1 MALKGVLS
9 HQDSKGKDHE
19 VQKQALAFWRKEKS
33 AVTPTNCVRAL
44 GTETRALA
52 SRSACSPLGTLHH
65 GFSIRGAEFRRRG
78 RGRPAEGSGRRA
90 GPAEVGS
97 PSAPARSGPARSEA
111 VAGEGTGGADGRR
124 EGGKRASGVPVRAA
138 AARAPSPSGREA
150 LCGAEP
156 SGPAAP
162 ARPCPG
168 PSAPVAGAR
177 VPRHTRLQ
185 APPEPVPD
193 PPEAPAAAR
202 ALGGRMTELQ
212 SALLLRRQLAE
223 LNKNP
228 VEGFSAGLIDD
239 NDLYRWEV
247 LIIGPPDTLYE
258 GGVFKAHLTFPK
270 DYPLR
275 PPKMKFIT
283 EIWHPNVDKNGDVCI
298 SILHEPGEDKYGYE
312 KPEERWLPI
321 HTVETIMISVIS
333 MLADPN
339 GDSPANVDA
348 AKEWREDRNGEFK
361 RKVARCVRKSQ
372 ETAFE

>member
-1 MALKGVLS
+1 MAAERRLAPPPRPTTPLKM
-9 HQDSKGKDHE
+9 
-19 VQKQALAFWRKEKS
+19 AARK
-33 AVTPTNCVRAL
+33 
-44 GTETRALA
+44 
-52 SRSACSPLGTLHH
+52 
-65 GFSIRGAEFRRRG
+65 
-78 RGRPAEGSGRRA
+78 GRRP
-90 GPAEVGS
+90 GR
-97 PSAPARSGPARSEA
+97 SAPARRGPECSEIPGGRGEEEVAARGGCERGRLRGVRRCLSGTE
-111 VAGEGTGGADGRR
+111 E
-124 EGGKRASGVPVRAA
+124 EGGFP
-138 AARAPSPSGREA
+138 
-150 LCGAEP
+150 
-156 SGPAAP
+156 
-162 ARPCPG
+162 PG
-168 PSAPVAGAR
+168 N
-177 VPRHTRLQ
+177 
-185 APPEPVPD
+185 
-193 PPEAPAAAR
+193 
-202 ALGGRMTELQ
+202 
-212 SALLLRRQLAE
+212 E

>member
-1 MALKGVLS
+1 
-9 HQDSKGKDHE
+9 
-19 VQKQALAFWRKEKS
+19 
-33 AVTPTNCVRAL
+33 
-44 GTETRALA
+44 
-52 SRSACSPLGTLHH
+52 
-65 GFSIRGAEFRRRG
+65 
-78 RGRPAEGSGRRA
+78 
-90 GPAEVGS
+90 
-97 PSAPARSGPARSEA
+97 
-111 VAGEGTGGADGRR
+111 
-124 EGGKRASGVPVRAA
+124 
-138 AARAPSPSGREA
+138 
-150 LCGAEP
+150 
-156 SGPAAP
+156 
-162 ARPCPG
+162 
-168 PSAPVAGAR
+168 
-177 VPRHTRLQ
+177 
-185 APPEPVPD
+185 
-193 PPEAPAAAR
+193 
-202 ALGGRMTELQ
+202 MTELQ

-348 AKEWREDRNGEFK
+348 AVSNE
-361 RKVARCVRKSQ
+361 
-372 ETAFE
+372 ETWHCFPCTLSTYCWTSVYTKLADTGWNWAAIKLASHSC

>member
-1 MALKGVLS
+1 M
-9 HQDSKGKDHE
+9 
-19 VQKQALAFWRKEKS
+19 
-33 AVTPTNCVRAL
+33 
-44 GTETRALA
+44 
-52 SRSACSPLGTLHH
+52 
-65 GFSIRGAEFRRRG
+65 
-78 RGRPAEGSGRRA
+78 
-90 GPAEVGS
+90 
-97 PSAPARSGPARSEA
+97 
-111 VAGEGTGGADGRR
+111 
-124 EGGKRASGVPVRAA
+124 RAA

-156 SGPAAP
+156 SGPAP
-162 ARPCPG
+162 AARRCSRRPGPACPG
-168 PSAPVAGAR
+168 SGAPVAGAR
-177 VPRHTRLQ
+177 APQHLRLP
-185 APPEPVPD
+185 APPQPALGL
-193 PPEAPAAAR
+193 PEAPAPAR

>member
-1 MALKGVLS
+1 LILQPKWGRDSS
-9 HQDSKGKDHE
+9 HKRREEK
-19 VQKQALAFWRKEKS
+19 KEKTGGLDGGS
-33 AVTPTNCVRAL
+33 CKVQRQ
-44 GTETRALA
+44 G
-52 SRSACSPLGTLHH
+52 
-65 GFSIRGAEFRRRG
+65 RRG
-78 RGRPAEGSGRRA
+78 EFPAAS
-90 GPAEVGS
+90 
-97 PSAPARSGPARSEA
+97 PARDLP
-111 VAGEGTGGADGRR
+111 
-124 EGGKRASGVPVRAA
+124 RASGPNLATPL
-138 AARAPSPSGREA
+138 ARLYQGH
-150 LCGAEP
+150 
-156 SGPAAP
+156 GP
-162 ARPCPG
+162 
-168 PSAPVAGAR
+168 
-177 VPRHTRLQ
+177 
-185 APPEPVPD
+185 
-193 PPEAPAAAR
+193 
-202 ALGGRMTELQ
+202 
-212 SALLLRRQLAE
+212 E

>member
-1 MALKGVLS
+1 MLHRCENSFGFATMVVGRSVNTHVKPQMPHLLFTLSYKMAN
-9 HQDSKGKDHE
+9 QY
-19 VQKQALAFWRKEKS
+19 
-33 AVTPTNCVRAL
+33 
-44 GTETRALA
+44 
-52 SRSACSPLGTLHH
+52 
-65 GFSIRGAEFRRRG
+65 
-78 RGRPAEGSGRRA
+78 
-90 GPAEVGS
+90 
-97 PSAPARSGPARSEA
+97 
-111 VAGEGTGGADGRR
+111 
-124 EGGKRASGVPVRAA
+124 
-138 AARAPSPSGREA
+138 
-150 LCGAEP
+150 LC
-156 SGPAAP
+156 
-162 ARPCPG
+162 
-168 PSAPVAGAR
+168 
-177 VPRHTRLQ
+177 HIFLT
-185 APPEPVPD
+185 
-193 PPEAPAAAR
+193 
-202 ALGGRMTELQ
+202 
-212 SALLLRRQLAE
+212 E

-348 AKEWREDRNGEFK
+348 AKEWREDRHGEFK